1 MEALRLILRHTDI
14 RMTQRY
20 VHLLK
25 DDITAIHQEASPF
38 DNPQVPI
45 SS

>member
-1 MEALRLILRHTDI
+1 MEALRFILRHTDI

-25 DDITAIHQEASPF
+25 DDIMAIYPKKAP
-38 DNPQVPI
+38 
-45 SS
+45 